1 MISGEKIL
9 VTGASGLVGLQLAG
23 YLARHNEVWGL
34 ARYVG
39 AEERGLNSYAGAQ
52 ARSDVEAAGITP
64 VRGDL
69 LSGDFAEVPEDFTYV
84 VHLAHTRR
92 GPDEFLTAIQA
103 NAVGAG
109 RLLQHCRRAKA
120 ALVVSSTAVYSPGQD
135 VFHAFAENDDMGRA
149 WAPWAPTSPVS
160 KVSLEAVARFCAEAF
175 DLPVSVM
182 RLSTCYGP
190 RGGMPVHNMSQVV
203 AGETITTFAD
213 PYPHSVIHFDD
224 MSEQLEA
231 LLDAAS
237 VPANIINWCG
247 DEVVTQR
254 EWCELASRLSGKPY
268 SLKVNP
274 ISGTPNGNV
283 SDPGHRRSITGP
295 CKRSFADAYAAIY
308 DARHGTVAP

>member
-1 MISGEKIL
+1 
-9 VTGASGLVGLQLAG
+9 
-23 YLARHNEVWGL
+23 
-34 ARYVG
+34 
-39 AEERGLNSYAGAQ
+39 
-52 ARSDVEAAGITP
+52 
-64 VRGDL
+64 
-69 LSGDFAEVPEDFTYV
+69 
-84 VHLAHTRR
+84 
-92 GPDEFLTAIQA
+92 
-103 NAVGAG
+103 
-109 RLLQHCRRAKA
+109 
-120 ALVVSSTAVYSPGQD
+120 
-135 VFHAFAENDDMGRA
+135 
-149 WAPWAPTSPVS
+149 
-160 KVSLEAVARFCAEAF
+160 
-175 DLPVSVM
+175 
-182 RLSTCYGP
+182 
-190 RGGMPVHNMSQVV
+190 MPVHNMSQVV

-283 SDPGHRRSITGP
+283 SDPRHRRSITGP

-308 DARHGTVAP
+308 DARHGTAAP